1 MEGKKENKSFYIIL
15 SFFTIVLSMLGAY
28 LVVTLCQTKPEVQT
42 IKDYSNIQISDTGIA
57 GSVLKV
63 YDSVVVVET
72 YKNNK
77 LYATGTGFV
86 FKTDDNYGYILTN
99 HHVVESGTSFKVRF
113 TNGEEVEVTVA
124 GSDEY
129 SDVAVLKVSKDKVI
143 SVATIGSSSD
153 MLVGDTTFVIGAP
166 LDADTYSWTVTRG
179 ILSGKDRLVEV
190 SSSTYKSVVMN
201 VLQTD
206 TAINNGNSGG
216 PICNANGEVIGI
228 TSLKLVDESVEGMGF
243 AIPIETAISYAEKLI
258 NGEEIVQPYLGVGMI
273 NVTDAYYKQAYYKM
287 LSEYNITSGVVIDSV
302 EKGSPASQAGIN
314 KGDIIVK
321 INDNEVTSIGY
332 LRYYLYNY
340 APGDKVTITYI
351 RNGETKE
358 TVVTLTTKTKLY

>member
-72 YKNNK
+72 YKSNK

-86 FKTDDNYGYILTN
+86 FKTDDKYGYILTN
-99 HHVVESGTSFKVRF
+99 HHVIEEGTGFKAKF
-113 TNGEEVEVTVA
+113 TNGEEVEVTVV

-129 SDVAVLKVSKDKVI
+129 SDVAVLKVDKDKII

-228 TSLKLVDESVEGMGF
+228 VNMKLSSSKIEGMGF
-243 AIPIETAISYAEKLI
+243 AIPIEVALEYAENFIDGKVI
-258 NGEEIVQPYLGVGMI
+258 TRPYLGVSMY
-273 NVTDAYYKQAYYKM
+273 D
-287 LSEYNITSGVVIDSV
+287 LSSSIFSTETGIYLRAV
-302 EKGSPASQAGIN
+302 ESGSPADKAGL
-314 KGDIIVK
+314 KEGDIITKVNGK
-321 INDNEVTSIGY
+321 EVETTAY
-332 LRYYLYNY
+332 LKYELYKY
-340 APGDKVTITYI
+340 KVGDEIEITYKRNNKETTTKVTLGSYDV
-351 RNGETKE
+351 RG
-358 TVVTLTTKTKLY
+358 